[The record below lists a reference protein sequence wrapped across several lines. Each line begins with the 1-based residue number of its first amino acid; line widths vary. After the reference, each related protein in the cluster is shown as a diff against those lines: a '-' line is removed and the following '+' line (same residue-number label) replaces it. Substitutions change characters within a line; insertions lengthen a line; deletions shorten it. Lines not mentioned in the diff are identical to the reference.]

1 MASNKW
7 LVTVNAGQVAEATE
21 SLRRL
26 GCEVSA
32 EAAVPVDGD
41 TVLPVSAPEE
51 CTTKLK
57 EQPGVKA
64 VHPDSEITL
73 YRD

>member
-1 MASNKW
+1 MASNRW
-7 LVTVNAGQVAEATE
+7 LVTVNAEQVAEATE

-26 GCEVSA
+26 GCEVSSD
-32 EAAVPVDGD
+32 AAVPVDGD
-41 TVLPVSAPEE
+41 TVLPVSAPDE
-51 CTTKLK
+51 CAPKLS